1 MHLLWT
7 VESLI
12 DGMPLQEAGLQ
23 PGDTI
28 TAING
33 VEIADGEAYDAYL
46 AEHPLSSEPVEIT
59 YDRDGLDYDGDDY
72 SEGVSYTTAWI
83 FL

>member
-1 MHLLWT
+1 MT

-23 PGDTI
+23 AGDTI

-33 VEIADGEAYDAYL
+33 TEIADGEAYDAYL
-46 AEHPLSSEPVEIT
+46 EEHPLSNEPVEIT
-59 YDRDGLDYDGDDY
+59 YDRDGLDYTATITPREYLD
-72 SEGVSYTTAWI
+72 TAAWI

>member
-1 MHLLWT
+1 MT

-23 PGDTI
+23 AGDTI

-33 VEIADGEAYDAYL
+33 TEIADGEEYDAYL
-46 AEHPLSSEPVEIT
+46 EEHPLSNEPVEIT
-59 YDRDGLDYDGDDY
+59 YDRARTGLYSYDYTERVPD
-72 SEGVSYTTAWI
+72 TAAWI